1 VHVELIDKLRCIRPH
16 DDSWLVAAASESVGR
31 QIVRGT
37 LGCPVC
43 KTEYEIRDGE
53 VWFGS
58 DDEVTDGAGDSSDSS
73 DPARRARADRAREFD
88 DARIRL
94 AALLGLNERG
104 GLYLLCGAW
113 ARFADSFEEFGP
125 AQWLL
130 VSPPQPIRGDGT
142 LRGCGDLLPVA
153 RGSLRGV
160 ALHRPSVALAGA
172 AVSALGAGGRLIAP
186 AATPVPGG
194 VTVLARADRGWGA
207 ERAAGASFSGGV
219 TPRRATPRT
228 DRQ

>member
-1 VHVELIDKLRCIRPH
+1 MHVELIDKLRCIRPH

-31 QIVRGT
+31 QIVRGA

-53 VWFGS
+53 AWFGS
-58 DDEVTDGAGDSSDSS
+58 DDEVAEVPADSG
-73 DPARRARADRAREFD
+73 EFD
-88 DARIRL
+88 EARIRL
-94 AALLGLNERG
+94 AALLGLSERG
-104 GLYLLCGAW
+104 GLYMLCGAW

-130 VSPPQPIRGDGT
+130 VSPPQPIRGDGP

-153 RGSLRGV
+153 RGALSGV
-160 ALHRPSVALAGA
+160 ALHRSSATLASA
-172 AVSALGAGGRLIAP
+172 AVAALGAGGRLVAP
-186 AATPVPGG
+186 AATEVPWG
-194 VTVLARADRGWGA
+194 VTVLARDDREWVA
-207 ERAAGASFSGGV
+207 ERSAEAPFSGLV
-219 TPRRATPRT
+219 TPRRAAPRT